1 MLDRDKDGI
10 QMNLL
15 YGGWGPSRVYANF
28 GVYTLEAGETLLC
41 YFLCFKL
48 TSQCFLP
55 TNILLINIPFFSNI
69 LIYLYN
75 HFLK

>member
-41 YFLCFKL
+41 YFL
-48 TSQCFLP
+48 
-55 TNILLINIPFFSNI
+55 
-69 LIYLYN
+69 
-75 HFLK
+75 